1 MLYYIKSKF
10 GPVLFKELQILQF
23 ATKLLSEQLYQF
35 EYFLLFVPMTINCIG
50 FMLSWPNHGGKVV
63 EKLVNWAEIKSSK
76 SQQVITTM
84 MIITTIYWSLTMR
97 GSEVIT
103 LSDLILST
111 NLNKRHWYP
120 ASQIRNWRVQ
130 RFCPRPP
137 ACSYQN
143 KNSNEASL
151 TLPPLLRSARLR
163 TKLSL
168 L

>member
-1 MLYYIKSKF
+1 M
-10 GPVLFKELQILQF
+10 LQF

-35 EYFLLFVPMTINCIG
+35 EYLLLYVQMAINCIG
-50 FMLSWPNHGGKVV
+50 FMLSWPNPGGKVG

-76 SQQVITTM
+76 SQHVITTM
-84 MIITTIYWSLTMR
+84 VIITTIYWSLMMR

-111 NLNKRHWYP
+111 TLNKRHWYP
-120 ASQIRNWRVQ
+120 ASQMRNWQVQ

-137 ACSYQN
+137 ACLYH

-151 TLPPLLRSARLR
+151 TPPPWLRSARLH